1 MPDKK
6 RKNIFTRFFGFL
18 WSLFLNGLLT
28 ILPITIT
35 IVIFHVFFKLITSW
49 LEPIREIIL
58 DRVGFLKQIPY
69 VEVIIVIAAIF
80 LLGTI
85 LKIFLLKRIVHFIE
99 DLIARL
105 PLVRTVYRGIKQL
118 VKALGMQDQMSFKQ
132 VVLLEY
138 PRKGVYCLGF
148 LTSELPSQ
156 MAPHTEEKFFNI
168 YLPTTPIPTSG
179 YLVIAP
185 EKDIIKI
192 DISVKDAMS
201 MIISGGIVQPERF
214 CELPERE
221 IIP

>member
-1 MPDKK
+1 MPEKK
-6 RKNIFTRFFGFL
+6 RKNIFARFFGYL

-35 IVIFHVFFKLITSW
+35 IVIFHVSFKLITTW
-49 LEPIREIIL
+49 LEPIREIEPE
-58 DRVGFLKQIPY
+58 FLRKIPY
-69 VEVIIVIAAIF
+69 AEVIFAIILIF

-85 LKIFLLKRIVHFIE
+85 LKIFILKRVVHSIE
-99 DLIARL
+99 DIISRL

-138 PRKGVYCLGF
+138 PRRGIYCLGF
-148 LTSELPSQ
+148 LTSELPLQ

-168 YLPTTPIPTSG
+168 YLPTTPLPTSG
-179 YLVIAP
+179 YLVMAP
-185 EKDIIKI
+185 EKDIIKV

-214 CELPERE
+214 CKLPEE
-221 IIP
+221 EN